1 MTKSLSFALSVI
13 VATALAVP
21 TTAAAQAARRGGSD
35 SGGSSGSAGSR
46 SGGSDSGGSVAVP
59 RHSPPPAPA
68 PAPSGGGDSRVVG
81 RPAGSR
87 PAGSG
92 ARVAPGSR
100 QSVEADAAARRVRTT
115 QGLRGQAQ
123 PRGDVPL
130 PRPSYPGYWNPG
142 YYYPRHYYSPWS
154 YYYGP
159 GAYSPWIYGGWSW
172 YSYGWYD
179 PFLYD
184 PYGYGGVPYR
194 WTSATRTYDDRD
206 AGAATGS
213 LRLRV
218 NPSSARVYVD
228 GALAGVADEFG
239 GLSNHLSLPEGR
251 HELEFRA
258 DGYETVTKEVTVKAG
273 RTQTERVKLQE
284 E

>member
-1 MTKSLSFALSVI
+1 
-13 VATALAVP
+13 
-21 TTAAAQAARRGGSD
+21 
-35 SGGSSGSAGSR
+35 
-46 SGGSDSGGSVAVP
+46 
-59 RHSPPPAPA
+59 
-68 PAPSGGGDSRVVG
+68 
-81 RPAGSR
+81 
-87 PAGSG
+87 
-92 ARVAPGSR
+92 
-100 QSVEADAAARRVRTT
+100 
-115 QGLRGQAQ
+115 
-123 PRGDVPL
+123 VPL

-142 YYYPRHYYSPWS
+142 YYYPRQYYSPWS

-184 PYGYGGVPYR
+184 PYGYGGVPYT
-194 WTSATRTYDDRD
+194 WTSTTRTYDDRD
-206 AGAATGS
+206 AGVPSGS

-239 GLSNHLSLPEGR
+239 GFSNHLNLPEGR

-258 DGYETVTKEVTVKAG
+258 DGYETVTKDVTVKAG
-273 RTQTERVKLQE
+273 RTQTERVTLQE